1 MLINSSELPQ
11 IWTGTGPEPGQT
23 RTSDGSWFR
32 LPVASLFGGRA
43 VFSDEVIFGKFD
55 TRSSRRA
62 KSGNIVYKWGLLN
75 TVFVIGSSI
84 TLSLAF
90 A

>member
-1 MLINSSELPQ
+1 M
-11 IWTGTGPEPGQT
+11 
-23 RTSDGSWFR
+23 
-32 LPVASLFGGRA
+32 
-43 VFSDEVIFGKFD
+43 FSDEVIFGKFD